1 MADYL
6 RVLNNRDSIVGST
19 YYLVDEYDYEDYF
32 PNVYMGVLSTSMLD
46 MIWRASLI
54 AHVKGTKLDGDGV
67 REGIIYY
74 DMDRLDGPSI
84 GAFI

>member
-1 MADYL
+1 
-6 RVLNNRDSIVGST
+6 
-19 YYLVDEYDYEDYF
+19 
-32 PNVYMGVLSTSMLD
+32 MGVLSTSMLD

>member
-1 MADYL
+1 
-6 RVLNNRDSIVGST
+6 
-19 YYLVDEYDYEDYF
+19 
-32 PNVYMGVLSTSMLD
+32 MLD

-54 AHVKGTKLDGDGV
+54 AHVNGKKLDGEGV